1 MLRMAIDAQSLER
14 CLKLMDESA
23 AVCLATVNGP
33 VPRLR
38 ALWNLR
44 RQDRFP
50 SAAGFCRKQCLIAYF
65 ATSVSSGKIRDIRA
79 NPAVSLYYCD
89 ADNVCGV
96 MLAGRAE
103 IVADPGLKRTLWH
116 DSWSIYWAGGA
127 ADPDYCVLR
136 VTPYEAVGWWG
147 TSPFYFEVKGE

>member
-1 MLRMAIDAQSLER
+1 MAMDAQLLKR
-14 CLKLMDESA
+14 CRKLMDESQ
-23 AVCLATVNGP
+23 AVCLATVEGAAP
-33 VPRLR
+33 KLR

-50 SAAGFCRKQCLIAYF
+50 SAAEFCRKQGLVAYF
-65 ATSVSSGKIRDIRA
+65 ATSVSSAKVRDIRA

-89 ADNVCGV
+89 ADNVRGV
-96 MLAGRAE
+96 MLTGRGE
-103 IVADPGLKRTLWH
+103 ILTDAGLKRALWH

-136 VTPYEAVGWWG
+136 VTPQEAVGWWG
-147 TSPFYFEVKGE
+147 TSPFRIEAAGP

>member
-1 MLRMAIDAQSLER
+1 MATDPQALER

-23 AVCLATVNGP
+23 AVCLATVDGAA
-33 VPRLR
+33 PRLR

-44 RQDRFP
+44 RPDRFP
-50 SAAGFCRKQCLIAYF
+50 SAAAYCRQQGLVALF
-65 ATSVSSGKIRDIRA
+65 ATSLASSKIRDIRA

-89 ADNVCGV
+89 TSNVCGV

-103 IVADPGLKRTLWH
+103 ILTDPALKRALWH
-116 DSWSIYWAGGA
+116 DSWAIYWPAHA

-136 VTPYEAVGWWG
+136 VAPSEAVGWWG
-147 TSPFYFEVKGE
+147 TEPFTFRVDCA

>member
-1 MLRMAIDAQSLER
+1 MAIDPQSLER

-23 AVCLATVNGP
+23 AVCVATVNGAA
-33 VPRLR
+33 PRQR

-50 SAAGFCRKQCLIAYF
+50 AAAEFCRKQGLVAYLS
-65 ATSVSSGKIRDIRA
+65 TSLSSGKIREVRA

-89 ADNVCGV
+89 TDNVCGV

-103 IVADPGLKRTLWH
+103 ILTEPGLKRTLWH
-116 DSWSIYWAGGA
+116 DSWSIYWAGA
-127 ADPDYCVLR
+127 ADPDYCILR
-136 VTPYEAVGWWG
+136 VTPSEAVGWWG
-147 TSPFYFEVKGE
+147 INPFYFKVEGE